1 MLILV
6 GCLVAGILYK
16 RRYSLGRLFRFLLFY
31 GIFAKIK
38 KHHERDRSPYTAIKK
53 RVGRA

>member
-16 RRYSLGRLFRFLLFY
+16 RRYSLGRLFRFLLFCD
-31 GIFAKIK
+31 IFAKIK